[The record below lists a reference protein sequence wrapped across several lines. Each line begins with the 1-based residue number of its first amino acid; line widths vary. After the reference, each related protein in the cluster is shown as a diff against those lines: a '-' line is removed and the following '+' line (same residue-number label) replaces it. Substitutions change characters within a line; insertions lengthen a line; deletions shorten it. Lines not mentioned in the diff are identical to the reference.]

1 MAGPSDT
8 FIPIRMDPSGGL
20 LLPVKAVPGAKRD
33 EIAGPLGQRLKVRIS
48 APPEQG
54 KANKAIEALLAKTL
68 GLRKNEVAVSEG
80 LSCPEKT
87 VVIVGIDE
95 ATLRDKLGIA

>member
-1 MAGPSDT
+1 MSTPAEPQ
-8 FIPIRMDPSGGL
+8 IPIRTEAQGSL

-54 KANKAIEALLAKTL
+54 KANKAIEALLAKAL
-68 GLRKNEVAVSEG
+68 GLRKNEVEVAEG
-80 LSCPEKT
+80 TSSPEKA
-87 VVIVGIDE
+87 VRIIGLDE
-95 ATLRDKLGIA
+95 ATLRAKLGI